1 MLQDAGMA
9 DPTNIPEAIAQV
21 ALSPKSS
28 EENGRIVTEHRLDQ
42 LIKAD
47 NHVAA
52 KTAGRK
58 NHMGLRFS
66 KIVPPGAG

>member
-1 MLQDAGMA
+1 MA

-21 ALSPKSS
+21 ALGPKTS
-28 EENGRIVTEHRLDQ
+28 EENGRLITEHALGD

-52 KTAGRK
+52 KAAARK

-66 KIVPPGAG
+66 KIIPPGAG